1 MKNTHTFAT
10 SRIISAVI
18 IATIFLMPLKA
29 SMAGGATFMAVS
41 SPSPNV
47 QGNTFNAVNG
57 LSSSDIWA
65 VGFQNDN
72 QLNGSRTI
80 TEHWNGNIWAVIA
93 SPNPGSPP
101 SCDGQNSG
109 NMLNAV
115 AEVTANNV
123 WSVGFQFSCSSLLKP
138 MILHSNGRSWNVVPS
153 PALRT
158 NDNSAL
164 NGIVALSRNNI
175 YAVGYQL
182 AANGAVLALV
192 EHWNGSA
199 WSVVNTPNANSTG
212 NNLMA
217 VSADSPSDVWAVGDK
232 VAPNVAVQ
240 TLVEHFDGMRWSVV
254 PSPNPVVGSDLDQ
267 NVLTGV
273 IALSPTDVTAA
284 GFILDFA
291 TQRKL
296 TLIEH
301 WDGQRWKVVPSPNA
315 DSSFGAFNTLTGI
328 SGFNSSDLYA
338 VGYFGDPNRAGQHA
352 TLVEHF
358 DGISWSI
365 VPSPKKGVA
374 QHLNGAFAL
383 PGSMD
388 LWTVGAFSINGDDP
402 ETGLLIVPR
411 TLVLFSSDA

>member
-1 MKNTHTFAT
+1 MK
-10 SRIISAVI
+10 
-18 IATIFLMPLKA
+18 
-29 SMAGGATFMAVS
+29 
-41 SPSPNV
+41 
-47 QGNTFNAVNG
+47 
-57 LSSSDIWA
+57 
-65 VGFQNDN
+65 
-72 QLNGSRTI
+72 
-80 TEHWNGNIWAVIA
+80 
-93 SPNPGSPP
+93 
-101 SCDGQNSG
+101 
-109 NMLNAV
+109 
-115 AEVTANNV
+115 
-123 WSVGFQFSCSSLLKP
+123 
-138 MILHSNGRSWNVVPS
+138 WNVVSS

-164 NGIVALSRNNI
+164 NGIAALSRNNI
-175 YAVGYQL
+175 YAVGYQP
-182 AANGAVLALV
+182 AANGAVLTLV

-240 TLVEHFDGMRWSVV
+240 TLVEHFDGMRWSIV
-254 PSPNPVVGSDLDQ
+254 PSPNPVLGSDLDQ
-267 NVLTGV
+267 NVLTGL

-301 WDGQRWKVVPSPNA
+301 WDGQRWTVVPSSNP

-338 VGYFGDPNRAGQHA
+338 VGYFGDPNLAGQHA

-358 DGISWSI
+358 DGTLWSI
-365 VPSPKKGVA
+365 VPSQKRE
-374 QHLNGAFAL
+374 LL
-383 PGSMD
+383 
-388 LWTVGAFSINGDDP
+388 SI
-402 ETGLLIVPR
+402 
-411 TLVLFSSDA
+411 